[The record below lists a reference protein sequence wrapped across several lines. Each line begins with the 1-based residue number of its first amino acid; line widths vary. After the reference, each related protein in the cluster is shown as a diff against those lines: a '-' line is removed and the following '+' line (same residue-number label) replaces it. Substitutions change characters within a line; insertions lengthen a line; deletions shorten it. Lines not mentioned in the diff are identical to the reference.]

1 MDEEISTS
9 IPSPYSS
16 DDGSGSDVSITRPSS
31 ATSTSTS
38 TKSNTA
44 AFTEY
49 VTAHTQQLRLAESQ
63 APSSPQREN
72 FGSVIDKARD
82 YQEELFERAKDENV
96 IAVLDTGSGKTL
108 IAALLIRQYLQQELL
123 NRAQSKPR
131 KIIFFLVNSVHLARQ
146 QARFLNLNLPQPV
159 IPLFGESNDDLWRR
173 APWDKIFAE
182 KNVVVC
188 TAAVLDQCLMH
199 SFLTIDQISLL
210 VFDEAHHCKKNHPY
224 ARIIRD
230 YYLKCNEH
238 RPRIFGMTASP
249 VDSKRDVAKV
259 ADDLEDMLQSKI
271 VTTNDL
277 SIFDFAPRARD
288 AFWVYPRLG
297 PELDTELS
305 SALRSTVGFVTDL
318 QKYFDYSRQATRE
331 LGLWAADKIW
341 HYILAR
347 GHRSAAITKKVEVQL
362 RLESSDLDYQQY
374 KQNLVATAMSQVENH
389 RLEPVNTDSLH
400 DLSPKVQ
407 CLYAKLRDQYSAFP
421 DTRAIILTDRRLAAS
436 LLCDI
441 FQSISLPN
449 LRPGV
454 LVGVSQSGS
463 ETGSFKNQEA
473 VMERFRDG
481 RINLIF
487 ATSVA
492 EEGID
497 IPQCNLVVRFDL
509 YKTPIQ
515 YMQSRGRAR
524 VKDSIFAH
532 MMEDGDMK
540 QLAHVNYSIEMD
552 EYIRLFC
559 QRLPADRKLGR
570 GTKLKQ
576 LMARDASCGSFLTK
590 DKVIANFN
598 NSLVLLNR
606 YSESLRA
613 IGAEGSEVYI
623 EMIDAEHDM
632 FKYKVVLPHI
642 SDEQAK
648 NVKGATG
655 EARTN
660 KVLAKRAAAFKCC
673 QELYAAGLL
682 DENLDSV
689 FQKLKPENL
698 NARTAVSEKL
708 DQYEK
713 KLKPKFWLEGGV
725 GSLDLPTHLF
735 ATRVSFRSITGAS
748 DKRSVLLFTRI
759 PLPPV
764 PTFPVFLDD
773 NVEHEVVFSS
783 LALSVPVSTEQV
795 NSLTFYTLNAVFADI
810 FNKVY
815 EAEPHNISYWL
826 APPSDHAVDG
836 SFDVLVD
843 LKELATAASP
853 ERLRWKIVN
862 ALSESLCRSVDAEK
876 WQNAFLVD
884 PGSGKFHYFTHN
896 SVAGVTIWDRP
907 PANASRSDKKH
918 DNTIIE
924 FTDSTWRKRG
934 KDLKTFADRYDARQ
948 PVIDAK
954 LVVSGRNFLEAC
966 PEKQHRTSSCYIAPQ
981 PLEIGR
987 VSKSMAEV
995 FLVWPAVLHKLE
1007 SYLIVGEVFTKLDLQ
1022 EVPLS
1027 LALEAFTQDNSG
1039 VADLDLEEHSQIAD
1053 TKAPSQLDHMKQG
1066 TRLNYERLEFI
1077 GDSLLKMM
1085 TTITVFN
1092 RTNAD
1097 EEGMHCKRMAML
1109 SNSRLFSVASKP
1121 EYALYRYIRAG
1132 TGEKWRDTWYPEFL
1146 TQKSGRRIK
1155 LSKKQRSHALG
1166 RKTIADVCEATIGAC
1181 IMTSKH
1187 LPTRDKFDL
1196 GIKAITKLV
1205 EDPDHD
1211 IVSWRQVAPM
1221 YKPPRWSLDTQDLVA
1236 INLADTISKI
1246 TGYRFK
1252 RPRLLRSAF
1261 THSSDQNSPVQD
1273 LQRLEFLGDACLDW
1287 VCIWWLFSSNPH
1299 RGPQWLTEHK
1309 MAMVSNKFL
1318 AALAVDL
1325 QFNKHLIASQPAL
1338 YSDIARY
1345 VGEVEEAREQKNAK
1359 PDFWTRLTT
1368 APPKAL
1374 ADLVESYLGAVLID
1388 SNFDF
1393 CEIEKFFEKHVKP
1406 FFEDIEAYDTFA
1418 NRHPTT
1424 HLSRLLHEE
1433 FHCQK
1438 TTWETLPQVETSVHS
1453 SDVTRDDGAQGDEA
1467 VAGVTVHVGWV
1478 IHGTV
1483 ICSSKGT
1490 SVGYAKTRASKAA
1503 LTKLEPLTVEEFRAS
1518 YGCDCTTKRSKRDEA
1533 KGAVLQA

>member
-1 MDEEISTS
+1 MGLETSTS
-9 IPSPYSS
+9 ILSPYPS
-16 DDGSGSDVSITRPSS
+16 DDESGSGSEVSITRPSS
-31 ATSTSTS
+31 GIASPIH
-38 TKSNTA
+38 SNTA
-44 AFTEY
+44 AFAEFISSNS
-49 VTAHTQQLRLAESQ
+49 QELRLAESQ
-63 APSSPQREN
+63 GPSAPRGEIV
-72 FGSVIDKARD
+72 GSVIDKARD

-108 IAALLIRQYLQQELL
+108 IAALLIRHYLQQELL
-123 NRAQSKPR
+123 DRAQGRPR

-159 IPLFGESNDDLWRR
+159 IPLFGDSHDDLWRR
-173 APWDKIFAE
+173 ASWEKIFAE
-182 KNVVVC
+182 RTVVVC

-230 YYLKCNEH
+230 YYLKCSNP

-259 ADDLEDMLQSKI
+259 ANDLEDMLQSKI

-277 SIFDFAPRARD
+277 SIFDFAPRARG
-288 AFWVYPRLG
+288 AYWLYPRLG
-297 PELDTELS
+297 PELDTELTS
-305 SALRSTVGFVTDL
+305 NLRSSVGFVVDL
-318 QKYFDYSRQATRE
+318 QKYFDYSRQAARE
-331 LGLWAADKIW
+331 LGSWAADKIW
-341 HYILAR
+341 HYVLAR
-347 GHRSAAITKKVEVQL
+347 GHQSAEVMKKVEVQL
-362 RLESSDLDYQQY
+362 RDESSDLDYQQTR
-374 KQNLVATAMSQVENH
+374 QNLVAAAISLVENH
-389 RLEPVNTDSLH
+389 QLGPVNPDDIH
-400 DLSPKVQ
+400 NLSPKVQ
-407 CLYAKLRDQYSAFP
+407 CLYQKLKDQYSAFP
-421 DTRAIILTDRRLAAS
+421 DTRAIILTDRRLAAY

-441 FQSISLPN
+441 FQSIGLPN
-449 LRPGV
+449 IRLGV
-454 LVGVSQSGS
+454 LVGVSRSSS
-463 ETGSFKNQEA
+463 ETASFRNQEA
-473 VMERFRDG
+473 VMEKFRDG

-497 IPQCNLVVRFDL
+497 IPQCNLVARFDL

-532 MMEDGDMK
+532 MMEVGDAK
-540 QLAHVNYSIEMD
+540 QLAHVNYAIEMD

-559 QRLPADRKLGR
+559 QRLPPDRKLGR

-576 LMARDASCGSFLTK
+576 LMTRDASCGSFVTK
-590 DKVIANFN
+590 ENVIANFN
-598 NSLVLLNR
+598 NSLILLNR
-606 YSESLRA
+606 YSESLRV
-613 IGAEGSEVYI
+613 IGAEGSEVYV

-632 FKYKVVLPHI
+632 FKYKVVLPPVNEE
-642 SDEQAK
+642 SQ
-648 NVKGATG
+648 VKVRGATG

-660 KVLAKRAAAFKCC
+660 KILAKRAAAFKCC

-682 DENLDSV
+682 DENLDSIFRKV
-689 FQKLKPENL
+689 KPENL
-698 NARTAVSEKL
+698 NRRTAVPAKL

-713 KLKPKFWLEGGV
+713 NLKPNFWLDGGV

-735 ATRVSFRSITGAS
+735 VTRVTFLSSTGANNKRSI
-748 DKRSVLLFTRI
+748 LLFTRR
-759 PLPPV
+759 PLPPI
-764 PTFPVFLDD
+764 PKFPVFLDE
-773 NVEHEVVFSS
+773 NVEHEVLFSS
-783 LALSVPVSTEQV
+783 LPSSVSVTTEQIDH
-795 NSLTFYTLNAVFADI
+795 LTCYTLNAVFADI

-815 EAEPHNISYWL
+815 EAESHNMSYWL
-826 APPSDHAVDG
+826 APPSNHTDDD
-836 SFDVLVD
+836 SFDALVD
-843 LKELATAASP
+843 FKELTTAASP
-853 ERLRWKIVN
+853 ERLQWKTIN
-862 ALSESLCRSVDAEK
+862 PLSESHCPSVDAGK

-884 PGSGKFHYFTHN
+884 PGSGKFHYLTN
-896 SVAGVTIWDRP
+896 NTVAGVTIWDKP
-907 PANASRSDKKH
+907 PANAFRGDKKY
-918 DNTIIE
+918 DDTIVE
-924 FTDSTWRKRG
+924 FTDSTWRRKG
-934 KDLKTFADRYDARQ
+934 KDLKTFADKYDARQ
-948 PVIDAK
+948 PVINAT
-954 LVVSGRNFLEAC
+954 LIISGRNFLESC
-966 PEKQHRTSSCYIAPQ
+966 PEDQQRSGSCYIAPQ
-981 PLEIGR
+981 PLEVAR

-995 FLVWPAVLHKLE
+995 LLVWPAVMHKLE
-1007 SYLIVGEVFTKLDLQ
+1007 SYLIVGEAFSKLDLQ
-1022 EVPLS
+1022 EVPLG
-1027 LALEAFTQDNSG
+1027 LALEAYTQDNNG
-1039 VADLDLEEHSQIAD
+1039 VADLDMEEGD
-1053 TKAPSQLDHMKQG
+1053 QLPDPKECSKTDNVKQG

-1097 EEGMHCKRMAML
+1097 EEGMHCKRMALL

-1146 TQKSGRRIK
+1146 TQKKGRKIK
-1155 LSKKQRSHALG
+1155 LSEKQRSHALG
-1166 RKTIADVCEATIGAC
+1166 QKTIADVCEATIGAC
-1181 IMTSKH
+1181 IMTSQH
-1187 LPTRDKFDL
+1187 LPTTEKFDL

-1211 IVSWRQVAPM
+1211 IVSWAQVAPM

-1236 INLADTISKI
+1236 INLADTIFKI

-1325 QFNKHLIASQPAL
+1325 QFHKHLIASHASL
-1338 YSDIARY
+1338 SSDIARY
-1345 VGEVEEAREQKNAK
+1345 VGEIDDVRHGQDDVKA
-1359 PDFWTRLTT
+1359 DFWTRLTT
-1368 APPKAL
+1368 PPPKAL
-1374 ADLVESYLGAVLID
+1374 ADLVESYLGAMLVD

-1393 CEIEKFFEKHVKP
+1393 VEIEKFFEKHVKP

-1424 HLSRLLHEE
+1424 HLSRLLHEY
-1433 FHCQK
+1433 FHCQG
-1438 TTWETLPQVETSVHS
+1438 TTPVTLPQVETSVHT
-1453 SDVTRDDGAQGDEA
+1453 SDVSRDDEA

-1478 IHGTV
+1478 IHGKV
-1483 ICSSKGT
+1483 ICSSRGT
-1490 SVGYAKTRASKAA
+1490 SKGYAKTSASKMA
-1503 LTKLEPLTVEEFRAS
+1503 LSKLENLSVEEFRAT
-1518 YGCDCTTKRSKRDEA
+1518 YGCDCTTKKSKREEA
-1533 KGAVLQA
+1533 KRAVGQTS